1 MTPDTKE
8 LTQSQSL
15 FQLEH
20 ELVELMALRE
30 EMAEAGEDV
39 TTCDQQIAEYIN
51 VREPA
56 KADSC
61 GAHIR
66 HGRMVARAARAEA
79 ARLNGI
85 ADQWEKR
92 EEYLKERWKFA
103 MEQFDIK
110 RIEGKN
116 TKLLLRGNG
125 GFAPLTITDES
136 LIDEDLVEYRGVI
149 GGAAWN
155 CLRTFM
161 VGEDAWINWSGRT
174 DVQMERHP
182 NSGKI
187 RGALKRGPVAGV
199 REDPRGT
206 HLEVK

>member
-1 MTPDTKE
+1 MPDTKE

-39 TTCDQQIAEYIN
+39 TACDQQIAEYIN

-66 HGRMVARAARAEA
+66 HGRMVAAAARAEA
-79 ARLNGI
+79 ARLNAI

-136 LIDEDLVEYRGVI
+136 LIPEELCEYRGVI
-149 GGAAWN
+149 SGQAWN
-155 CLRTFM
+155 CLRMFM
-161 VGEDAWINWSGRT
+161 VGEDAWINWSGRA

-182 NSGKI
+182 NNGKI
-187 RGALKRGPVAGV
+187 REALRRGPVAGV

-206 HLEVK
+206 SLVVR

>member
-1 MTPDTKE
+1 MSTD

-39 TTCDQQIAEYIN
+39 TACDQQIAEYVN

-66 HGRMVARAARAEA
+66 HGRMVAAAARAEA

-125 GFAPLTITDES
+125 GFAPLTITDEA
-136 LIDEDLVEYRGVI
+136 LLPDEMCDYI
-149 GGAAWN
+149 GPVA
-155 CLRTFM
+155 
-161 VGEDAWINWSGRT
+161 GEDMVTIVKCLAPNDRNIVLAALRKL
-174 DVQMERHP
+174 ERHP
-182 NSGKI
+182 SNGKI
-187 RGALKRGPVAGV
+187 REALKRGPVAGV
-199 REDPRGT
+199 RLDERGT
-206 HLEVK
+206 HLEVR